1 MRLKKVK
8 GALERIELSKYY
20 VNNPEQYKDNWN
32 KVFENENPIRLEIGM
47 GKGHFIIGMA
57 KKFPD
62 VNFVGIEMYDSV
74 MVKATD
80 ALEKEEEYI
89 PNLKLILMDARN
101 IENVFGKE
109 IDRIYLNFSDPWPK
123 ARHTKRRLTSKVFLD
138 KYDLVFKGQKSIF
151 MKTDNDDLF
160 EFSIESLKEHGY
172 TLSDVTRDL
181 HSLNEEDNVMTEYER
196 KFSEKGV
203 KINRLKANLK

>member
-20 VNNPEQYKDNWN
+20 VNSPEQYKDNWN
-32 KVFENENPIRLEIGM
+32 KVFQNENPIRLEIGM

-62 VNFVGIEMYDSV
+62 VNFIGIEMYDSV

-80 ALEKEEEYI
+80 ALEKGEEYI

-123 ARHTKRRLTSKVFLD
+123 ARHAKRRLTSKVFLD

-203 KINRLKANLK
+203 KINRLKASL

>member
-8 GALERIELSKYY
+8 GALEKIELSKYY
-20 VNNPEQYKDNWN
+20 VKNPEQYKENWN

-47 GKGHFIIGMA
+47 GKGNFIIGMA
-57 KKFPD
+57 KKFPNI
-62 VNFVGIEMYDSV
+62 NFIGIEMYDSV

-80 ALEKEEEYI
+80 SLEKEEYI

-123 ARHTKRRLTSKVFLD
+123 ARHAKRRLTSKVFLD
-138 KYDLVFKGQKSIF
+138 KYDLIFKGEKSIY

-160 EFSIESLKEHGY
+160 TYSTESLQEHGY

-181 HSLNEEDNVMTEYER
+181 HSLNEEDNVMTEYEK
-196 KFSEKGV
+196 KFSEKGI

>member
-8 GALERIELSKYY
+8 GALEKIELSEYY
-20 VNNPEQYKDNWN
+20 VKSPEQYKENWN

-47 GKGHFIIGMA
+47 GKGNFIIGMA
-57 KKFPD
+57 KKFPNI
-62 VNFVGIEMYDSV
+62 NFIGIEMYDSV
-74 MVKATD
+74 MVKSID
-80 ALEKEEEYI
+80 SLKKEEYI

-123 ARHTKRRLTSKVFLD
+123 ARHAKRRLTSKVFLE
-138 KYDLVFKGQKSIF
+138 KYDSIFKGEKSIY

-160 EFSIESLKEHGY
+160 TYSIESLQEHGY
-172 TLSDVTRDL
+172 T
-181 HSLNEEDNVMTEYER
+181 
-196 KFSEKGV
+196 
-203 KINRLKANLK
+203 